1 MEIGKKQVISLIVA
15 ASSALYRE
23 GIRRI
28 LEPEKD
34 IEIIAEASTQIGII
48 QLVEQ
53 KKPDVLF
60 IDAAIPNLDIVKI
73 LELIKEKSS
82 ETKVLL
88 LLHMV
93 DEKVIIDAISLG
105 VRGYLTDLS
114 KTEQLIQAIRTIR
127 KDEIWAQRKIITKAL
142 TRTLYSEKGKPKPL
156 QLNLTQREEQIVELV
171 IQGYSNKKIANKL
184 SLSEKT
190 IKNRLGGIFRKLGI
204 SSRLQLAI
212 HLFDRNDSQ

>member
-1 MEIGKKQVISLIVA
+1 MA
-15 ASSALYRE
+15 ASSALFRE
-23 GIRRI
+23 GIRKI

-34 IEIIAEASTQIGII
+34 IEIIAEASTQLGII
-48 QLVEQ
+48 LLVKQ

-73 LELIKEKSS
+73 LELIKEKSA

-88 LLHMV
+88 LLHTV
-93 DEKVIIDAISLG
+93 DEKVIINAISLG

-114 KTEQLIQAIRTIR
+114 KTEQLIQAIRTIS

-142 TRTLYSEKGKPKPL
+142 VRLLYSEEGKPRSL
-156 QLNLTQREEQIVELV
+156 QLNLTEREEQIVNLV
-171 IQGYSNKKIANKL
+171 IQGYSNKQIANKL

-190 IKNRLGGIFRKLGI
+190 VKNRLGGIFKKLGI

-212 HLFDRNDSQ
+212 YLYDRNISK